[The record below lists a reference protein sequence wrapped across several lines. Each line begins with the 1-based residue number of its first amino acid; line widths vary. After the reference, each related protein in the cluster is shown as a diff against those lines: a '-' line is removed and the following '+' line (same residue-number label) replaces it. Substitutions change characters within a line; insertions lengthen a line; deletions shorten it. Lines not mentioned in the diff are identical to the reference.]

1 MAWYNAWFNKTKD
14 NNKSVTVQQPQAMY
28 DIAALNAIVDNQS
41 QLNKR
46 NRELIDGG
54 YAFDTSV
61 VDLSSIE
68 NLAGS
73 FGVISDKN
81 SKNITNWRLSLAPE
95 VKWCLDELF
104 SEMADVKLHLEQ
116 EVGYSELSKKETA
129 LIDQEF
135 VRFSSLFNFTN
146 LTLEDDVRHLLIEG
160 EIAYEGIRSE
170 EHPENGIIG
179 IRRLYSDD
187 FDVVYSPILTNG
199 FALNVDIDRIFNR
212 CGVSAGNV
220 FTSGSKFLYDS
231 RTGEFETD
239 PHHAALTFPNVA
251 YICYDKLPN
260 VNVPIS
266 LMDYAHVAYFELYA
280 IQQAAMVMRI
290 VRSPERL
297 LFNIDVGGLSDK
309 AAKAH
314 IREFG
319 NKLRSQRVPMPGGPD
334 KNGNMQVGIS
344 QQYNPATYSEAYVF
358 AKSNASAGGTTC
370 QTIQS
375 TANYDQINDINYFHN
390 RLLRIFNIPFAR
402 ITEPNQKTYQPSQNL
417 TYDEVRF
424 YKFIV
429 SIEERFNN
437 ALTNLFLEN
446 LRLRGIGDGR
456 ITNSHISLKFDT
468 PARYALYLEA
478 AAESAKFDLYEKYAG
493 HEEFNK
499 GILAK
504 KFLGMLDSDIEAHK
518 LANRKDAKEQKEYE
532 KKMNSSNSSLGGE
545 SSEGDFGGGD
555 MGGGNDM
562 FNEEPDLSAP
572 EEEPAFG
579 EPIS

>member
-1 MAWYNAWFNKTKD
+1 MAWYNFWTRKTKD
-14 NNKSVTVQQPQAMY
+14 NNKSIVVQHPQSQF
-28 DIAALNAIVDNQS
+28 DIAALNAIVDNAS
-41 QLNKR
+41 LLNRR

-61 VDLSSIE
+61 VDLASAE
-68 NLAGS
+68 NNAGS
-73 FGVISDKN
+73 FGVVSDKN

-104 SEMADVKLHLEQ
+104 SEMSDVELHLEQ
-116 EVGYSELSKKETA
+116 EVGYSELSEKEIA
-129 LIDQEF
+129 LVDQEF
-135 VRFSSLFNFTN
+135 IRFSSLFNFTN
-146 LTLEDDVRHLLIEG
+146 LTLQDDVRHLLIEG
-160 EIAYEGIRSE
+160 EIAYEGIKSE

-199 FALNVDIDRIFNR
+199 FALNVDIDKIFNR
-212 CGVSAGNV
+212 CGTGVGNIYA
-220 FTSGSKFLYDS
+220 TGSKFLYDS

-251 YICYDKLPN
+251 YIYYDKLPN

-280 IQQAAMVMRI
+280 IQQAAMVQRI

-297 LFNIDVGGLSDK
+297 LFNIDVGGMSDK

-319 NKLRSQRVPMPGGPD
+319 NKLRSQRVPMPNGFD
-334 KNGNMQVGIS
+334 KNGNMQVGVS

-358 AKSNASAGGTTC
+358 AKSNANSSGTTC

-402 ITEPNQKTYQPSQNL
+402 VTEPSQKQYQPSQNL

-446 LRLRGIGDGR
+446 LRLRGIGGGK
-456 ITNSHISLKFDT
+456 ITNSHVSLKFDT
-468 PARYALYLEA
+468 PARYALFLEN
-478 AAESAKFDLYEKYAG
+478 AAENAKFDLYDKYAG

-504 KFLGMLDSDIEAHK
+504 KYLGMLDQDILAHK
-518 LANRKDAKEQKEYE
+518 LANRKDAKEKKEYE
-532 KKMNSSNSSLGGE
+532 KKLGGRGGD
-545 SSEGDFGGGD
+545 EGGDDMDMMGDEGEDFGGG
-555 MGGGNDM
+555 GGM
-562 FNEEPDLSAP
+562 E
-572 EEEPAFG
+572 EEEPPFG
-579 EPIS
+579 APMG

>member
-1 MAWYNAWFNKTKD
+1 MAWYNFWTRNTKD
-14 NNKSVTVQQPQAMY
+14 NNKPITAQHPQSQF
-28 DIAALNAIVDNQS
+28 DIAALNAIVDNAS
-41 QLNKR
+41 LLNKR

-61 VDLSSIE
+61 VDLASVE
-68 NLAGS
+68 NAAGS
-73 FGVISDKN
+73 FGVVSDKN

-104 SEMADVKLHLEQ
+104 SEMSDVELHIEQ
-116 EVGYSELSKKETA
+116 EVGYSELSEKEIT

-146 LTLEDDVRHLLIEG
+146 LTLQDDVRHLLIEG
-160 EIAYEGIRSE
+160 ELAYEGIKSD

-199 FALNVDIDRIFNR
+199 FALNVDIDKIFNR
-212 CGVSAGNV
+212 CGTGVGNV
-220 FTSGSKFLYDS
+220 FSSGSKFLYDS

-251 YICYDKLPN
+251 YIYYDKLPN

-266 LMDYAHVAYFELYA
+266 LMDYAHV
-280 IQQAAMVMRI
+280 QRI

-297 LFNIDVGGLSDK
+297 LFNIDVGGMSDK

-319 NKLRSQRVPMPGGPD
+319 NKLRSQRVPIPGGYD
-334 KNGNMQVGIS
+334 KNGNMQVGVS

-358 AKSNASAGGTTC
+358 AKSNANSSGTTC

-402 ITEPNQKTYQPSQNL
+402 VTEPSQKQYQPSQNL

-446 LRLRGIGDGR
+446 LRLRGIGGGK
-456 ITNSHISLKFDT
+456 ITNSHLSLKFDT
-468 PARYALYLEA
+468 PARYALFLEN
-478 AAESAKFDLYEKYAG
+478 AAENAKFDLYDKYAG

-504 KFLGMLDSDIEAHK
+504 KYLGMLDQDIEAHK
-518 LANRKDAKEQKEYE
+518 IANRKDAKEQKQYE
-532 KKMNSSNSSLGGE
+532 KNLGGN
-545 SSEGDFGGGD
+545 EGGEMFGGDEEPSGPGGMD
-555 MGGGNDM
+555 LGGG
-562 FNEEPDLSAP
+562 
-572 EEEPAFG
+572 EEEAGFG

>member
-1 MAWYNAWFNKTKD
+1 MAWYNSWFGRTKD
-14 NNKSVTVQQPQAMY
+14 NDKPVTVQQPQAMY

-41 QLNKR
+41 LLNKR

-54 YAFDTSV
+54 FAFDTSI
-61 VDLSSIE
+61 VDLAAMENSSG
-68 NLAGS
+68 A
-73 FGVISDKN
+73 FGIVSDKV
-81 SKNITNWRLSLAPE
+81 SKNVTNWRLSMAPE
-95 VKWCLDELF
+95 VKWCLDEVF
-104 SEMADVKLHLEQ
+104 SEIADTKLTIEQ
-116 EVGYSELSKKETA
+116 GIGYSQLTEAEKI

-135 VRFSSLFNFTN
+135 IRFYSLFNFTN
-146 LTLEDDVRHLLIEG
+146 LSLQDDIRHLLIEG

-187 FDVVYSPILTNG
+187 FEVVYSPILTNG

-212 CGVSAGNV
+212 YGTVGSNV
-220 FTSGSKFLYDS
+220 FMTGSKFLYDS
-231 RTGEFETD
+231 KTGEFETD
-239 PHHAALTFPNVA
+239 PHHVALTFPNVA

-266 LMDYAHVAYFELYA
+266 LLDYAHVAYFELYA
-280 IQQAAMVMRI
+280 IQQASLVMRI

-297 LFNIDVGGLSDK
+297 LFNIDVGGMSDK

-319 NKLRSQRVPMPGGPD
+319 NKLRSQRVPMPAGPD
-334 KNGNMQVGIS
+334 KNGNMQVGVG

-358 AKSNASAGGTTC
+358 AKSNANSNGTTC
-370 QTIQS
+370 TTIGS
-375 TANYDQINDINYFHN
+375 TANFDQINDINYFQN
-390 RLLRIFNIPFAR
+390 RLLRVFNIPFAR
-402 ITEPNQKTYQPSQNL
+402 ITEPSQKTYQPSQQL

-429 SIEERFNN
+429 SIEERFNV

-446 LRLRGIGDGR
+446 LRLRGIGNGK
-456 ITNSHISLKFDT
+456 ITNSHISLKFET
-468 PARYALYLEA
+468 PARYALFLES

-499 GILAK
+499 GLLAK
-504 KFLGMLDSDIEAHK
+504 KYLGMLDSDLEDHK
-518 LANRKDAKEQKEYE
+518 QANLRDAREQKKRKE
-532 KKMNSSNSSLGGE
+532 KDSGGSSGLTDEFADEGPGG
-545 SSEGDFGGGD
+545 FGGGPEI
-555 MGGGNDM
+555 GGPG
-562 FNEEPDLSAP
+562 EEP
-572 EEEPAFG
+572 EEPSFG
-579 EPIS
+579 EPMI